1 MKRNIIAFCIFCLC
15 TGSLAAC
22 NDFDNPAIPDDEAPE
37 VTPAPVPP
45 AIDPSWNLVQM
56 PDEGGQNPRVL
67 VYKDKKYDALFTR
80 TPFQPS
86 VRVTILNI
94 KEKLEMQAKNEFAA
108 ANMELLEEQERLSV
122 MLQENAALQEEGRKL
137 RQKESLSI
145 RDIADNSLSV
155 SLMKEKMKRQ
165 ALAIHRAEQ
174 KVEKKRKAM
183 TDLMQERKT
192 QEVLRDK
199 AFEVFQQEEKAE
211 EGKQIDQLTSYT
223 YGQKAKKEESR

>member
-1 MKRNIIAFCIFCLC
+1 MAKFRYR
-15 TGSLAAC
+15 
-22 NDFDNPAIPDDEAPE
+22 
-37 VTPAPVPP
+37 
-45 AIDPSWNLVQM
+45 M
-56 PDEGGQNPRVL
+56 QN
-67 VYKDKKYDALFTR
+67 
-80 TPFQPS
+80 
-86 VRVTILNI
+86 ILNI

-108 ANMELLEEQERLSV
+108 ANMELLEEQERLAV

-165 ALAIHRAEQ
+165 ALAIHRTEQ
-174 KVEKKRKAM
+174 KVEEKRKAM

>member
-1 MKRNIIAFCIFCLC
+1 MAKFRYR
-15 TGSLAAC
+15 
-22 NDFDNPAIPDDEAPE
+22 
-37 VTPAPVPP
+37 
-45 AIDPSWNLVQM
+45 M
-56 PDEGGQNPRVL
+56 QN
-67 VYKDKKYDALFTR
+67 
-80 TPFQPS
+80 
-86 VRVTILNI
+86 ILNI

-122 MLQENAALQEEGRKL
+122 MLRENAALQEEGKKL

-165 ALAIHRAEQ
+165 ALAIHLAEQ
-174 KVEKKRKAM
+174 KVEEKRKAM

-199 AFEVFQQEEKAE
+199 AFEVFLQEEKAE

>member
-1 MKRNIIAFCIFCLC
+1 MAKFRYR
-15 TGSLAAC
+15 
-22 NDFDNPAIPDDEAPE
+22 
-37 VTPAPVPP
+37 
-45 AIDPSWNLVQM
+45 M
-56 PDEGGQNPRVL
+56 QN
-67 VYKDKKYDALFTR
+67 
-80 TPFQPS
+80 
-86 VRVTILNI
+86 ILNI
-94 KEKLEMQAKNEFAA
+94 KEKLEMQAKNEFAT
-108 ANMELLEEQERLSV
+108 ANMELLEEQERLSA
-122 MLQENAALQEEGRKL
+122 MLQENAVLQEEGRKL

-155 SLMKEKMKRQ
+155 SLMKEKMKQQ

-174 KVEKKRKAM
+174 KVEEKRKVM

-199 AFEVFQQEEKAE
+199 AFEVFLQEEKAE

>member
-1 MKRNIIAFCIFCLC
+1 MAKFRYR
-15 TGSLAAC
+15 
-22 NDFDNPAIPDDEAPE
+22 
-37 VTPAPVPP
+37 
-45 AIDPSWNLVQM
+45 M
-56 PDEGGQNPRVL
+56 QN
-67 VYKDKKYDALFTR
+67 
-80 TPFQPS
+80 
-86 VRVTILNI
+86 ILNI
-94 KEKLEMQAKNEFAA
+94 KEKLEMQAKNEFAT
-108 ANMELLEEQERLSV
+108 ANMELQEEQERLSV

-155 SLMKEKMKRQ
+155 SLMKEKMKQQ

-174 KVEKKRKAM
+174 KVEEKRKVM

-199 AFEVFQQEEKAE
+199 AFEVFLQEEKAE

>member
-1 MKRNIIAFCIFCLC
+1 MAKFRYR
-15 TGSLAAC
+15 
-22 NDFDNPAIPDDEAPE
+22 
-37 VTPAPVPP
+37 
-45 AIDPSWNLVQM
+45 M
-56 PDEGGQNPRVL
+56 QN
-67 VYKDKKYDALFTR
+67 
-80 TPFQPS
+80 
-86 VRVTILNI
+86 ILNI

-165 ALAIHRAEQ
+165 ALAIYRAEQ
-174 KVEKKRKAM
+174 KVEEKRKAM